1 MVFYVYIYICMYVD
15 MAHEDSFMVIHSVCS
30 YQWVFEVVWYMW
42 FKPVVYF
49 SYTFGHVKD

>member
-1 MVFYVYIYICMYVD
+1 MYVD

-30 YQWVFEVVWYMW
+30 YQWVFEVVRYMW

-49 SYTFGHVKD
+49 TYPFGHVKD